1 MTAKS
6 ELAFENIIA
15 MLTDREV
22 TGMRPNVKERC
33 RADPQLPQIKA
44 DLLRELQEP
53 SEETPKSG
61 SREIRMLKRY
71 AELLLLAII
80 TKKKSGSAR
89 KRSQLSELKLLA
101 RGTPA
106 QNAAEVKVH
115 SSRMCGTRRILTDLF

>member
-6 ELAFENIIA
+6 ELAFENITA
-15 MLTDREV
+15 LLTYREV
-22 TGMRPNVKERC
+22 TDMRPNVKECC

-44 DLLRELQEP
+44 DLLRELPEL
-53 SEETPKSG
+53 SEATPKSG

-80 TKKKSGSAR
+80 TKSGSTG

-101 RGTPA
+101 RGMPA
-106 QNAAEVKVH
+106 QNAAEVKLH
-115 SSRMCGTRRILTDLF
+115 SSHVCVAQDAS